1 MIFFANTS
9 QTNVPALGLKQ
20 SSSFFSKN
28 LVDDPKVFWQSHGGA
43 LTARF
48 SSRDREETPRGSYLG
63 GVVSMGVTSV
73 LEAGLGA
80 KPDDLLVEGTA
91 LSAQVMG
98 RLVVFPVL
106 ELPIAVAG

>member
-9 QTNVPALGLKQ
+9 QKKVPALGLKQ

-43 LTARF
+43 LTAMF

-80 KPDDLLVEGTA
+80 KPDVLLVDGTA

-98 RLVVFPVL
+98 RLVVLPVL
-106 ELPIAVAG
+106 EVPIAVAA

>member
-1 MIFFANTS
+1 MTKGFLAKPWWGPNC
-9 QTNVPALGLKQ
+9 
-20 SSSFFSKN
+20 
-28 LVDDPKVFWQSHGGA
+28 KVF
-43 LTARF
+43 LLET
-48 SSRDREETPRGSYLG
+48 EETPGGSYLG

-80 KPDDLLVEGTA
+80 KPDDLLNDGTA

-98 RLVVFPVL
+98 RLVVLPVL

>member
-1 MIFFANTS
+1 
-9 QTNVPALGLKQ
+9 
-20 SSSFFSKN
+20 
-28 LVDDPKVFWQSHGGA
+28 
-43 LTARF
+43 
-48 SSRDREETPRGSYLG
+48 
-63 GVVSMGVTSV
+63 MGVMSV

-80 KPDDLLVEGTA
+80 KLDNLLVEGTA

>member
-1 MIFFANTS
+1 MIFFANNS
-9 QTNVPALGLKQ
+9 QKKVPAFGLKQ

-28 LVDDPKVFWQSHGGA
+28 LVDDPKFFWQSHGGA

-63 GVVSMGVTSV
+63 EVVSMGVPSV
-73 LEAGLGA
+73 LESGLGA
-80 KPDDLLVEGTA
+80 KPDVLLVDGTA